1 MNRVLLYVHF
11 NSNGELSEHVIYQL
25 SKIRPLFNKVVFI
38 TNSRVGTINEVI
50 DDPCY
55 NVTKHQPLRGGSSSG
70 GARSHKV
77 GFSYG
82 STTGFS
88 DPVRKSLSQNTMNTL
103 VYILDVL
110 LPGLLRCWR
119 KFRRISII

>member
-1 MNRVLLYVHF
+1 MLRRRGYTNTLNESKRALQTKLNRRRR
-11 NSNGELSEHVIYQL
+11 SGGES
-25 SKIRPLFNKVVFI
+25 S
-38 TNSRVGTINEVI
+38 SRAA
-50 DDPCY
+50 
-55 NVTKHQPLRGGSSSG
+55 RGACCRRHERRGSSSG

-119 KFRRISII
+119 KFRRISLFSAGCPLHPFRLC